1 MLYNPAPVLIRL
13 LFSAVCLSFIG
24 LYGFMSLNDP
34 ITVNLLS
41 RHLPPDSIHWFGT
54 DNLGRD
60 LWTRCF
66 QGALTSLQIG
76 TGAALCSGIIALFMA
91 AISRLHPRLDILM
104 RLMTD
109 AMLSMPHLLLLI
121 LICFTL
127 GGGKWGVI
135 LAVAFTH
142 WPRLALIL
150 RAEAVRIAHSDY
162 LTLTHRLGR
171 GGFYCWRN
179 HYLPALFPQ
188 WLTGTLLMFPHAVL
202 HSAALSFLGF
212 GLAPHEPSLG
222 LLLSDALRFL
232 SHGNWWLV
240 LFPGLMLFT
249 LVMLFDQ
256 FARAIQRLWLRGGGC

>member
-1 MLYNPAPVLIRL
+1 MLYNPAPVLLRL
-13 LFSAVCLSFIG
+13 FVSA
-24 LYGFMSLNDP
+24 SLLLIITCCGVLALQDP
-34 ITVNLLS
+34 LAVNLLA
-41 RHLPPDSIHWFGT
+41 RHLPPDTQHWFGT

-60 LWTRCF
+60 LWIRCF

-76 TGAALCSGIIALFMA
+76 VGAALCSGFIALMMA
-91 AISRLHPRLDILM
+91 AISRINRHFDTLVRLL
-104 RLMTD
+104 TD

-127 GGGKWGVI
+127 GGGKNGVI
-135 LAVAFTH
+135 MAVAFTH

-150 RAEAVRIAHSDY
+150 RAEAERVAQSDY
-162 LTLTHRLGR
+162 LMLTRRAGR
-171 GGFYCWRN
+171 RALYCWRH
-179 HYLPALFPQ
+179 HYLPALLPQ

-222 LLLSDALRFL
+222 LLLADALRFI
-232 SHGNWWLV
+232 SYGNWWLV
-240 LFPGLMLFT
+240 LFPGLMLFI

-256 FARAIQRLWLRGGGC
+256 LARAVQRLWLRNDKC